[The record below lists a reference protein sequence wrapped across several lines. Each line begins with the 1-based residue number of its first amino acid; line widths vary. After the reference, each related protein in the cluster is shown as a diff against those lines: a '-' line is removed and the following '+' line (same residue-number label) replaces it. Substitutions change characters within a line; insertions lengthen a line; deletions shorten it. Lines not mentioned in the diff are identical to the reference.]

1 MFVPTRNSVMVA
13 SLTKA
18 DPALTNWNFI
28 RAPTESIRGPRGL
41 PINRPPW
48 SLITATDMNR
58 GEHVWSRSIG
68 GAPDWIRNHPSLK
81 GLKLDFDN
89 MGQPGARPGPLATKT
104 LLFLAEAG
112 NLSGDPGG
120 PLFRAYDK
128 QTGAVIAEITLPSK
142 ASGAP
147 MTYMHQ
153 GRQYIVI
160 AVSTSAHPAELVALT
175 LPRSETASIRGGV
188 QRARSSGSN
197 SSTSESGAA
206 FGIAPTRRAVMQ
218 EGRAIYARSCS
229 SCHGSNGEGI
239 AGSTSP
245 LTGLKDLNQ
254 IRRVVA
260 NGSVKMPAM
269 QTMLTKSQ
277 IELVSRF
284 IIEGMNRK

>member
-1 MFVPTRNSVMVA
+1 
-13 SLTKA
+13 
-18 DPALTNWNFI
+18 
-28 RAPTESIRGPRGL
+28 
-41 PINRPPW
+41 
-48 SLITATDMNR
+48 
-58 GEHVWSRSIG
+58 
-68 GAPDWIRNHPSLK
+68 
-81 GLKLDFDN
+81 
-89 MGQPGARPGPLATKT
+89 MGQPGVRPGPLATKT